1 MTRLTFLLDTNVL
14 SEPAKPDPD
23 PGCLQ
28 RLHKEQDRVATTAIT
43 VHEMRY
49 GLGRMPSGNRRLDL
63 EAYLE
68 QLLGSNIPVL
78 AYDQDAA
85 LWHGRVRSEMESVG
99 RPKPFVDGQIAAIA
113 ATQGLV
119 LVTRN
124 TSDFKEFP
132 DISTENWF
140 LDNMAGEQE

>member
-1 MTRLTFLLDTNVL
+1 MSRVAFLLDTNVL

-28 RLHKEQDRVATTAIT
+28 RLYKEQDRVATTAIT

-49 GLGRMPSGNRRLDL
+49 GLGRMPSGNRQLDL

-78 AYDQDAA
+78 AYDEDAA
-85 LWHGRVRSEMESVG
+85 LWHGRVRQ
-99 RPKPFVDGQIAAIA
+99 P
-113 ATQGLV
+113 
-119 LVTRN
+119 
-124 TSDFKEFP
+124 
-132 DISTENWF
+132 
-140 LDNMAGEQE
+140 